1 MKSITFQLPTILGS
15 FSAML
20 VAFLSLMNGTSPST
34 CLIKAASAFVV
45 FSGLG
50 LILRYA
56 LADAMLDD
64 STASDS
70 ALPAKEWGGTS
81 ARSGVNSLDVIVPG
95 TSVADLLGEDTEDN
109 HAGESGYDD
118 ELQQEAA

>member
-20 VAFLSLMNGTSPST
+20 VAFLSLMNGTSPTT
-34 CLIKAASAFVV
+34 CLIKAAAAFVV

-56 LADAMLDD
+56 LADSMLQE
-64 STASDS
+64 SSGSSKSS
-70 ALPAKEWGGTS
+70 AAKEWGS
-81 ARSGVNSLDVIVPG
+81 SSHSGPKNLDVIVPG
-95 TSVADLLGEDTEDN
+95 TSVADLLGDDSRDMN
-109 HAGESGYDD
+109 GGDSGFDD
-118 ELQQEAA
+118 ELHHEAA

>member
-20 VAFLSLMNGTSPST
+20 VAFLSLMNGTSPTT

-56 LADAMLDD
+56 LAESMLQDTD
-64 STASDS
+64 TSNS
-70 ALPAKEWGGTS
+70 APKPKEWGGHVSHMGT
-81 ARSGVNSLDVIVPG
+81 NNLDVIVPG
-95 TSVADLLGEDTEDN
+95 TSVADLLGDDN
-109 HAGESGYDD
+109 HDIHAGDSGYDD
-118 ELQQEAA
+118 EPHQEAA